1 MFGDQGRGCLFS
13 IQNCITLNFP
23 FSLLPLF
30 SNHKNSQGDSGGPLM
45 RIGDSPG
52 EDVQLGIVS
61 WGLGCASPIFPGVY
75 ARTSAEFDWIRETV
89 CEMSANPPQYF
100 GCDPPEGAD
109 DAATEVKMDSLV
121 DITIAIELDMYPQDT
136 AFVLE
141 EDPQAVKKKK
151 RRGRNKKRKLYDYT
165 TSQYYETS
173 QLVRGVRQVEF
184 DTFTSPRTV
193 AIRTSKVVPN
203 ESYRF
208 TLLDRG
214 SDGLQP
220 NSNAQRQ
227 SRFRLCHGSTITGDE
242 CINAPQSSDVVICSG
257 NGNFN
262 LAKSITCFIDK
273 IPTVEPT
280 AQPITQP
287 PVIDP
292 LVAVPKNPP
301 TMPPEP
307 FLDLFFGMD
316 DDRIRPST
324 DSPTVSPTTLP
335 PVLTFTF
342 EPTPMRDAPTP
353 SGVDGGTSA
362 PSKAVPTAFLS
373 GTAFEQGEF
382 ILTRV
387 TSSPTFPPQESQDPL
402 YAVSGGNEVSAEQ
415 MSSSSGSTGRRALYV
430 TISIM
435 VAISS
440 ISLFAII

>member
-1 MFGDQGRGCLFS
+1 
-13 IQNCITLNFP
+13 
-23 FSLLPLF
+23 
-30 SNHKNSQGDSGGPLM
+30 M
-45 RIGDSPG
+45 RTGDSPG

-89 CEMSANPPQYF
+89 CDMSANPPQYF

-109 DAATEVKMDSLV
+109 ATTEVKMDNLV

-141 EDPQAVKKKK
+141 EDPQAVKKKRQS
-151 RRGRNKKRKLYDYT
+151 RREKKKRMLYDYT

-184 DTFTSPRTV
+184 DTFTSPQTV
-193 AIRTSKVVPN
+193 AIRTSQAVPN

-227 SRFRLCHGSTITGDE
+227 SRFRLCHGSTITGEE

-273 IPTVEPT
+273 VPTAEPT

-307 FLDLFFGMD
+307 FLDLFLGMD

-342 EPTPMRDAPTP
+342 EPTSKRDAPTP
-353 SGVDGGTSA
+353 SGIDGGTSA

-387 TSSPTFPPQESQDPL
+387 TSSPTFPPQEPQDPL

-415 MSSSSGSTGRRALYV
+415 FSSSSGSTRGGLYV
-430 TISIM
+430 TTSIM
-435 VAISS
+435 VAIS
-440 ISLFAII
+440 LAYFAIT